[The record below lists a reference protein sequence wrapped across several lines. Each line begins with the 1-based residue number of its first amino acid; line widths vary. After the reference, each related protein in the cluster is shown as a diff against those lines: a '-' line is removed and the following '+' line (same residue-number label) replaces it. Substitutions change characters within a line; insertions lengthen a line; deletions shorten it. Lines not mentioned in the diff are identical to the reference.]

1 MCFLGRNVP
10 PADEDG
16 LQFARA
22 TKEAALKAVLL
33 TGIDKASLDLHP
45 LNWPLIEEVR
55 ARLTP
60 QQKYIRGLFCGGT
73 LCDEAMFAALEKYD
87 DVYSNIQP
95 HQPPAAGGAR
105 SAGGGHRDGFCAR
118 VWRA

>member
-1 MCFLGRNVP
+1 M
-10 PADEDG
+10 
-16 LQFARA
+16 
-22 TKEAALKAVLL
+22 LL
-33 TGIDKASLDLHP
+33 TGINKASLNLHP

-95 HQPPAAGGAR
+95 DPAKHLRDINVSR
-105 SAGGGHRDGFCAR
+105 SHLPRFWG
-118 VWRA
+118 

>member
-1 MCFLGRNVP
+1 M
-10 PADEDG
+10 
-16 LQFARA
+16 QFARG

-33 TGIDKASLDLHP
+33 TGIKDSWLHP

-60 QQKYIRGLFCGGT
+60 RQKYIRGLFCGGT
-73 LCDEAMFAALEKYD
+73 LCDEAMFAALEKFD

-95 HQPPAAGGAR
+95 DPA
-105 SAGGGHRDGFCAR
+105 S
-118 VWRA
+118 V

>member
-1 MCFLGRNVP
+1 MLPGRNEP

-16 LQFARA
+16 LQFARG

-33 TGIDKASLDLHP
+33 TGIKRRPDLHP

-55 ARLTP
+55 TRLTS

-73 LCDEAMFAALEKYD
+73 LCDEAMFAALEKFD

-95 HQPPAAGGAR
+95 DPAASER
-105 SAGGGHRDGFCAR
+105 YQR
-118 VWRA
+118 